1 MPQTKES
8 RFGWGSLL
16 TAFVGGTFFGQV
28 VLDDDRSDVS
38 PTYSGIA
45 AQPATEVQ
53 GFAALP
59 SAVAEK
65 IPSAPDF
72 EAESDNNVIAP
83 QPFVAAPA
91 EPERDVYYANCSAAR
106 AARAAPVYADEPG
119 YSRRLDRDGDGVG
132 CE

>member
-1 MPQTKES
+1 MSQTKES

-16 TAFVGGTFFGQV
+16 IAFVGGTLFGQV
-28 VLDDDRSDVS
+28 ALDDDSSDVS
-38 PTYSGIA
+38 PAYSELA
-45 AQPATEVQ
+45 PQPATEAQ

-59 SAVAEK
+59 SPFVE
-65 IPSAPDF
+65 IPAAPNF
-72 EAESDNNVIAP
+72 EAESDHNVIAP

-91 EPERDVYYANCSAAR
+91 ERERDVYYANCSAAR

>member
-28 VLDDDRSDVS
+28 VLDDDRNDVS
-38 PTYSGIA
+38 PTYSELA

-53 GFAALP
+53 AYAALP
-59 SAVAEK
+59 SPVAEM
-65 IPSAPDF
+65 PSAPDF
-72 EAESDNNVIAP
+72 EAESDNNVNAP
-83 QPFVAAPA
+83 QRFVAAPA
-91 EPERDVYYANCSAAR
+91 EPERDAYYANCSAAR
-106 AARAAPVYADEPG
+106 AAGAAPVYADEPG

>member
-1 MPQTKES
+1 MSQPKES

-28 VLDDDRSDVS
+28 VLDDDRNDVS
-38 PTYSGIA
+38 HAYSERA

-53 GFAALP
+53 GFATLP
-59 SAVAEK
+59 SPVGEM
-65 IPSAPDF
+65 PSAPDF

-91 EPERDVYYANCSAAR
+91 EPERDVYYSNCSAAR